1 TRRWRRRSRSSGD
14 GFRGSPITCGGVSW
28 HSSSVSGA
36 RICRSYRASPRPSTG
51 PKRSRTWGPMISTPL
66 WSAPRSASCSSIPTT
81 SSGSAAVWWGS
92 SWRTRPEM
100 ASASVYHDVVGFAR
114 TLRGA
119 GLPVGVEQS
128 ETFAEALAR
137 VNAVSRR
144 DVYLAARATL
154 VTRREDL
161 PVFDDLFA
169 AFFGAAGET
178 TDRAQRVPLAPRHD
192 RSAFF
197 RTALVAY
204 MAERANPRA
213 PEVQLPEHTRA
224 ASPLEVLRR
233 KDFGEC
239 TREELDALARALRD
253 VRFDLTVRESLR
265 LVGARRGAR
274 LDMRRVL
281 RHA

>member
-1 TRRWRRRSRSSGD
+1 
-14 GFRGSPITCGGVSW
+14 
-28 HSSSVSGA
+28 
-36 RICRSYRASPRPSTG
+36 RPSTG

-66 WSAPRSASCSSIPTT
+66 WSAPRSASCSSITTT
-81 SSGSAAVWWGS
+81 SSGSAALWWS
-92 SWRTRPEM
+92 SSSRTRPEM

-154 VTRREDL
+154 VTRREDM

-213 PEVQLPEHTRA
+213 PRGAAGGSARA
-224 ASPLEVLRR
+224 PGGGVREPPGGAGPLGVLRR
-233 KDFGEC
+233 RDLGE
-239 TREELDALARALRD
+239 RPRGGLGALARARRGG
-253 VRFDLTVRESLR
+253 RFALPVRESLR

-281 RHA
+281 RNA